1 MARGR
6 GGESFGSHVR
16 HAECSNTQMKLVELL
31 RQQQPSILVAWVDL
45 IMGTYPAE
53 TRRFLQKQKDS
64 FANPVGT
71 TISAEL
77 ERVFT
82 ELLEGP
88 REERLGQPLDKILR
102 IRAVQDFTA
111 SQAVSFVLHLKKV
124 IRDQLGEKIREY
136 GLSDELAEM
145 EGKIDDMALLSFD
158 IYMKCREK
166 LYEVKADQAGRQVA
180 RLLQKA
186 GLTCEIPAWK
196 PKEKEKDQSE

>member
-6 GGESFGSHVR
+6 EKESIGSHDR
-16 HAECSNTQMKLVELL
+16 HAAFSKTQMKLVELL
-31 RQQQPSILVAWVDL
+31 RKQQSSILGAWVDF
-45 IMGTYPAE
+45 IIGTYPAE
-53 TRRFLQKQKDS
+53 TQSFLQKQKDS

-71 TISAEL
+71 TLSAEL

-82 ELLEGP
+82 EFHEGP
-88 REERLGQPLDKILR
+88 REKNLRQPLNKILR

-111 SQAVSFVLHLKKV
+111 SQAVSFIFHLKKV
-124 IRDQLGEKIREY
+124 IKSQLGETIREH

-145 EGKIDDMALLSFD
+145 ESKIDEMALLSFD
-158 IYMKCREK
+158 IYMECREK
-166 LYEVKADQAGRQVA
+166 LYEVKADRAGRQVS